1 MNDDMYV
8 IYTHIFYAHLVC
20 TTCVHPETL
29 YMYTQPHLFLF
40 GLYIHHYLLLQTTR
54 LSASFIGRNSKKQ
67 AIVGSSKSKKKK
79 KKNEKLSSITKP
91 PRVHSQ
97 TNTKAPPSSDDTKES
112 IRAMMPFVRLQES
125 PLGFESIGGE
135 SHNTMAMSTA
145 STHVISNV
153 VISIQQQ
160 IDASAHEELKRKK
173 KMEALAREKKEREEQ
188 RRIKEKQALE
198 AERIKLEEELK
209 RKKKKMEALAREKK
223 EREQRRIKEKQALEA
238 ERIKL
243 ETQLKNEQAKQKLI
257 DEIAVR
263 EKRLTAIRERKN
275 QVIKEKDAAM
285 EEARRISSHST
296 NKSSKEKCA
305 SQRRSRSKSRQ
316 TRRKPIKKANNEDDS
331 TTFGGGDLWDNDT
344 NRKSKVKT
352 KKKLLLKDGMI
363 VPMADEHKSKKKKN
377 LFVERSSGR
386 SETIGVDAADQ
397 QREEMETKR
406 KKKKQAAVA
415 GQSTKNIEHNTMQLN
430 VPKEIEKKG
439 RAFNLVPSLPRSKV
453 SRGRTSSLGRKSN
466 NKESKVVP
474 KKKKFLRGTTRP
486 KTLDKFEIESRVS
499 TLAIE
504 SVLAAEEHVKKERQG
519 QGSMIQLNM
528 PEKKM
533 EKKTN
538 STKLDELE
546 EDVESKDVSTLL
558 GFRDWQAKM
567 AKKDNAKSKRSLSL
581 SWRRNKDKFD
591 TTDDSTTDV
600 PNSVAYVVKK
610 ESCDVMS
617 SSKDDNIAE
626 KGGTNWFASWFTGW
640 ANAPASEE
648 SKEAINDKVANM
660 GSGWAND
667 GPSNDG
673 VVSDGEEEDDE
684 TADEE
689 SKDDVG
695 WWRNK
700 DKFDTTDDSTTDVP
714 NSVAYVVKKESCD
727 VMSSSKDD
735 NIAEKGGTN
744 WFASW
749 FTGWA
754 NAPASE
760 ESKEAINDKVANM
773 GSGWANDGPSND
785 GVVSDGE
792 EEDDE
797 TADEESKDDVGWFT
811 YDTGTVDD
819 VTSHKDDKRKY
830 TDDRDD
836 NYADGETTVG
846 SYTDD
851 GTNLTAD
858 SSIREGWFSKWAND
872 GGGEEDV
879 TIDEYQGS
887 LYCEVEETVDERYY
901 SSLEDSSDDEYE
913 ESSDDESDESSDDES
928 SDEMSPRGFRGD
940 YVVCL
945 FFG

>member
-1 MNDDMYV
+1 MNDDVYV

-20 TTCVHPETL
+20 TTCVHLETL
-29 YMYTQPHLFLF
+29 YMYTHPHLFLF

-67 AIVGSSKSKKKK
+67 AIVGSSKSKKK

-223 EREQRRIKEKQALEA
+223 EREQRRIKKKQALEA

-363 VPMADEHKSKKKKN
+363 VPMDEVKMAELKSKKKKN
-377 LFVERSSGR
+377 LFVERSSG
-386 SETIGVDAADQ
+386 TIGVDADDQ
-397 QREEMETKR
+397 QREENETKR

-695 WWRNK
+695 W
-700 DKFDTTDDSTTDVP
+700 
-714 NSVAYVVKKESCD
+714 
-727 VMSSSKDD
+727 
-735 NIAEKGGTN
+735 
-744 WFASW
+744 
-749 FTGWA
+749 
-754 NAPASE
+754 
-760 ESKEAINDKVANM
+760 
-773 GSGWANDGPSND
+773 
-785 GVVSDGE
+785 
-792 EEDDE
+792 
-797 TADEESKDDVGWFT
+797 FT

-887 LYCEVEETVDERYY
+887 LYCEVEETIDERYY

-928 SDEMSPRGFRGD
+928 SDDDESTFVQPPF
-940 YVVCL
+940 VVIM
-945 FFG
+945 